1 MKPVIAVL
9 IAALV
14 GFGGGYLFLSKKHA
28 EKAIQQSASS
38 ADWEAEKAFLEQQLA
53 EAKKKQVEVRT
64 VTRSTSTTITNK
76 LSAEEILERL
86 VRLNPNASDESR
98 NRLFR
103 QIVYH
108 LQMLAELG
116 PEALPTIQAFLK
128 ENKDVDYVGDV
139 LNESGERV
147 TRSGFNSRYVA
158 RTDFLMPPSL
168 RLGLFDVLDQIETEQ
183 SQTILAEV
191 LDTTGRAVE
200 VAYVARL
207 LEEVSPNKYR
217 DNALKAAKE
226 LLTNP
231 PPIDSPNRIDENS
244 RAYLYQVLA
253 MYQDTSFAQNAYDL
267 LITAEGRVDRQAMS
281 YLANTLKTQG
291 VSALCNAYRSPRL
304 TNQTERSHLL
314 NAIMAYTGPST
325 EANQLFTEIISDEKV
340 PAAIRSYAVIGLSGG
355 AGKEKP
361 SDPALIQSRLDLLR
375 SLRGS
380 YKDERLLKSLDDT
393 KAALERLLTRAQQP
407 AGQEAE

>member
-9 IAALV
+9 VAALV
-14 GFGGGYLFLSKKHA
+14 GFGASYIYLSKKHVKQA
-28 EKAIQQSASS
+28 TEEAANA
-38 ADWEAEKAFLEQQLA
+38 ADWENEIASLRQQLA
-53 EAKKKQVEVRT
+53 EAKRRPAEVRT
-64 VTRSTSTTITNK
+64 VTHSTSTTVTNK
-76 LSAEEILERL
+76 LSPEEIMQRL
-86 VRLNPNASDESR
+86 LKLNPSTSDEPR
-98 NRLFR
+98 NRTFR
-103 QIVYH
+103 HIIYH
-108 LQMLAELG
+108 LQMLADLG
-116 PEALPTIQAFLK
+116 AEALPTIHAFLK

-139 LNESGERV
+139 INEAGERV
-147 TRSGFNSRYVA
+147 NRSGFNSRYVA

-168 RLGLFDVLDQIETEQ
+168 RMGLIDVMDQIQSEQ
-183 SQTILAEV
+183 SQAMLAEV

-200 VAYVARL
+200 VAYIARL

-217 DNALKAAKE
+217 DNALKAAKD

-231 PPIDSPNRIDENS
+231 PEIDSPNRIDDNA

-253 MYQDTSFAQNAYDL
+253 MYQDTSFAQNAYNL
-267 LITAEGRVDRQAMS
+267 LITPEGRVDKQAMS

-291 VSALCNAYRSPRL
+291 VPALCNAYRDSRI

-314 NAIMAYTGPST
+314 NAIMAYTGPSAD
-325 EANQLFTEIISDEKV
+325 ANQLFTEIISDEKV

-355 AGKEKP
+355 AGKETP
-361 SDPALIQSRLDLLR
+361 NDPAVIQSRLDLLH

-393 KAALERLLTRAQQP
+393 KAALERLLARHQQP
-407 AGQEAE
+407 GE